1 MGSTAT
7 DPSLS
12 ATAAATTL
20 PAAAFAAPSPWLK
33 PLFAGTIFSSAFL
46 LFLVQPLIA
55 KQILPWFGGSAA
67 VWSICMVFFQV
78 LLLAGYAYAD
88 LVTRKLPLR
97 VQPMLHATLLG
108 LSLLLLPIVTDARWK
123 PGGAEDPT
131 LWILGLLLGTI
142 GLPYFLLSTT
152 GPLVQSWVSR
162 TPWGTQ
168 VYRYF
173 ALSNLA
179 SLASLLSYPVLI
191 EPYTRLLDQAH
202 GWSWAYGV
210 FAVLCA
216 GTAWAVARMPAAAPA
231 AVASSAAQAPRWTH
245 YALWLALPALG
256 SWLLL
261 AVTNHLTQDVASVPF
276 LWVLPLVVYLF
287 SFVLSFENDRWYR
300 RALFL
305 PAAALLLALA
315 AYGLQSG
322 LGQRLQ
328 TALPLYVGGLF
339 CWCVVLHGEMARRR
353 PAARYLTRFY
363 LMLSLG
369 GALGGIAVGLVAPV
383 VLPAYYELGLGLVML
398 ALLGML
404 MWRRQRAALAVCGLL
419 VLVCGSFL
427 VMQVRDDSAGTRV
440 MSRNFYGT
448 LSINDAERD
457 DPADNV
463 RQMYHGAVKHGE
475 QYAVAA
481 RRREPTTY
489 YGPTSGIGR
498 AIESAPT
505 GPRHIG
511 LIGLGAGTLAAYARP
526 GDRYRV
532 YEINPD
538 VFTLADR
545 EFSFLADSPAPIERV
560 LGDARLAL
568 EREPPQGFDVLAVDA
583 FSGDSVP
590 VHLLTTQALDLYM
603 RHLRAGGIV
612 AFHVTNRFLAL
623 APVVERIAAARGLA
637 AVLVHDEAANSDLRR
652 TDWVLVARDAATLQ
666 RPGIAGATT
675 PFTPIPGLKA
685 WTDDF
690 NNLFTVLK

>member
-1 MGSTAT
+1 
-7 DPSLS
+7 
-12 ATAAATTL
+12 
-20 PAAAFAAPSPWLK
+20 
-33 PLFAGTIFSSAFL
+33 
-46 LFLVQPLIA
+46 
-55 KQILPWFGGSAA
+55 
-67 VWSICMVFFQV
+67 
-78 LLLAGYAYAD
+78 
-88 LVTRKLPLR
+88 
-97 VQPMLHATLLG
+97 
-108 LSLLLLPIVTDARWK
+108 
-123 PGGAEDPT
+123 
-131 LWILGLLLGTI
+131 
-142 GLPYFLLSTT
+142 
-152 GPLVQSWVSR
+152 
-162 TPWGTQ
+162 
-168 VYRYF
+168 
-173 ALSNLA
+173 
-179 SLASLLSYPVLI
+179 
-191 EPYTRLLDQAH
+191 
-202 GWSWAYGV
+202 
-210 FAVLCA
+210 
-216 GTAWAVARMPAAAPA
+216 
-231 AVASSAAQAPRWTH
+231 
-245 YALWLALPALG
+245 
-256 SWLLL
+256 
-261 AVTNHLTQDVASVPF
+261 VASVPF

-505 GPRHIG
+505 GPAHW
-511 LIGLGAGTLAAYARP
+511 RP
-526 GDRYRV
+526 TPG
-532 YEINPD
+532 
-538 VFTLADR
+538 
-545 EFSFLADSPAPIERV
+545 PATATACTRSTPTCSRWPT
-560 LGDARLAL
+560 GSSASWPTAPRRSSASWATPGWHWSAS
-568 EREPPQGFDVLAVDA
+568 R
-583 FSGDSVP
+583 
-590 VHLLTTQALDLYM
+590 
-603 RHLRAGGIV
+603 RRASMCWRS
-612 AFHVTNRFLAL
+612 TPSR
-623 APVVERIAAARGLA
+623 
-637 AVLVHDEAANSDLRR
+637 
-652 TDWVLVARDAATLQ
+652 AT
-666 RPGIAGATT
+666 RCRCTC
-675 PFTPIPGLKA
+675 
-685 WTDDF
+685 
-690 NNLFTVLK
+690 